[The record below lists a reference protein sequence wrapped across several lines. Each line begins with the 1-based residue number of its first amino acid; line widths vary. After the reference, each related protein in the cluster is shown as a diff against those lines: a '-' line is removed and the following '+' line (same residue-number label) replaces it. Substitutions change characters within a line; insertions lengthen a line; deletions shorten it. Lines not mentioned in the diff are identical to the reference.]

1 MPRCQRDNAIIPG
14 AVNRAEILIQLLYS
28 QNRQLLRVVLTRLV
42 LGLLDAWIYTEGP
55 GIGLVPRKSH
65 ALLYRQ
71 TKFQL
76 VTQHWLPIDITMSKR
91 AMDFF

>member
-1 MPRCQRDNAIIPG
+1 M
-14 AVNRAEILIQLLYS
+14 
-28 QNRQLLRVVLTRLV
+28 LTRLV
-42 LGLLDAWIYTEGP
+42 LDLLDAWIYTEGP

-76 VTQHWLPIDITMSKR
+76 VTQHWLPIDILKISHYVKKGHGFLLGTYS
-91 AMDFF
+91 DE